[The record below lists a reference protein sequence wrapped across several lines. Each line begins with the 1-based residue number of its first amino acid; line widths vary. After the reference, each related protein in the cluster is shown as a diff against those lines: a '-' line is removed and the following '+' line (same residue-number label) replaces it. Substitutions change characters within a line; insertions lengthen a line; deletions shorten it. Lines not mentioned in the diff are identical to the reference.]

1 MLVTNKCLDK
11 LAAARR
17 WFTEQGML
25 DGPLLPV
32 GMEAVRV
39 DVEDD
44 EGGAVDDD
52 PAAYM
57 VKLASCPGVS
67 MISIDSIQSQH
78 IICAV
83 YSVSAKVSHVADSL
97 GLHGLQEA
105 IC

>member
-44 EGGAVDDD
+44 KGGVVDDD

-57 VKLASCPGVS
+57 VKLASRP
-67 MISIDSIQSQH
+67 
-78 IICAV
+78 V